1 MNEDQNSPIDYSLA
15 NSPSHLDQI
24 LQAAID
30 KRASD
35 IHFEPVDTNFNVR
48 FRVDGTLSIF
58 EQLPIEAYETIGS
71 RIKILAKLDIT
82 NHRFPQD
89 GHMEFHS
96 KNMVHD
102 VRVSTIP
109 TQFGETIVLRIFS
122 GSELLLN
129 IDSHGF
135 EPEQL
140 ALIKSLILSPHGLLL
155 TTGPTGSGKTSL
167 LYAILH
173 ALDKPERSIVTI
185 EDPIEFIMP
194 SIRQTQVNESINLT
208 YATILRSLLRQDPD
222 VAMIGEIRDTD
233 ALLLTIQAAM
243 TGILVLSTFHA
254 FDVPALIVRF
264 MEMGVG
270 RSVVAQAIN
279 AVISTRLLRKICPS
293 CIDSYQPTPLELE
306 LLGKNFPNMQ
316 FKKGKGCNNC
326 HNSGYMGRID
336 IYEIVHFD
344 NEIKLHIIDNK
355 STASFYEL
363 LASKNVQS
371 LKAVALKKAGQGLTT
386 LEEVIR
392 VVGFEK

>member
-1 MNEDQNSPIDYSLA
+1 
-15 NSPSHLDQI
+15 
-24 LQAAID
+24 
-30 KRASD
+30 
-35 IHFEPVDTNFNVR
+35 
-48 FRVDGTLSIF
+48 
-58 EQLPIEAYETIGS
+58 
-71 RIKILAKLDIT
+71 
-82 NHRFPQD
+82 
-89 GHMEFHS
+89 MEFHS